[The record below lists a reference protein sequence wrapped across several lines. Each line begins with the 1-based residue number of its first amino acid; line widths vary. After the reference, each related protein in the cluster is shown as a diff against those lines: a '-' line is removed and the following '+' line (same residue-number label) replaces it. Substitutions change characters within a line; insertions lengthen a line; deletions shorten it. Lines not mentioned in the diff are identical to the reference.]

1 MNNFQ
6 NIKTG
11 GGILKNNYSTG
22 AAKGPVAQ
30 MNQNMPMM
38 AALRKK
44 RDALKTG

>member
-1 MNNFQ
+1 MNAFANIQ
-6 NIKTG
+6 NSG
-11 GGILKNNYSTG
+11 LLKNNYSTG

-30 MNQNMPMM
+30 MNQNSPMM